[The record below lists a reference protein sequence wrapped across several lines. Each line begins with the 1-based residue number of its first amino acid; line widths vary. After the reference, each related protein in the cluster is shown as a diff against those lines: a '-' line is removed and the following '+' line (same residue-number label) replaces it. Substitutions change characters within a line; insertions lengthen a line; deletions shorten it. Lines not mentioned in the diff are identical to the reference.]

1 VQVTEGGARKPV
13 VSRPVTRVHE
23 DGGGASALAAVA
35 VEAPLEVRVAGETLA
50 ITMRTPGEDHELAL
64 GLLLAEGVI
73 ASRDDIGRAFH
84 CGRPGEPG
92 YGDTIDLVPG
102 PGVALSL
109 ERIERARRGTL
120 VSAACG
126 VCGRSSIDDL
136 LARCARLP
144 PGATLPLA
152 LLRSSADMLVANQ
165 RNFTQTGGLHA
176 AAVITAE
183 GELLALREDVGRH
196 NAVDKAI
203 GALLIAGSLPVAEAG
218 ARATAAPVLL
228 AVSGRVSF
236 EIVQKAISA
245 RLSTV
250 CGISAPTSLAIDLA
264 DRAGLTLAGFVR
276 RQSLN
281 IYTHLERIADL

>member
-1 VQVTEGGARKPV
+1 VAEGGARRSV
-13 VSRPVTRVHE
+13 VARPVTRVHE
-23 DGGGASALAAVA
+23 DGGGVSALDAVA
-35 VEAPLEVRVAGETLA
+35 VEAPLEIRVAGETLA
-50 ITMRTPGEDHELAL
+50 TTMRTPGEDHELAL
-64 GLLLAEGVI
+64 GLLLSEGVI
-73 ASRDDIGRAFH
+73 GARDDIGRAFH

-109 ERIERARRGTL
+109 DRIERARRGTL

-136 LARCARLP
+136 LARCAP
-144 PGATLPLA
+144 VPTGAVLPLA
-152 LLRSSADMLVANQ
+152 LLQSSADVLAANQ
-165 RNFTQTGGLHA
+165 RNFAHTGGLHA
-176 AAVITAE
+176 AALITAG
-183 GELLALREDVGRH
+183 GELLVLREDVGRH

-203 GALLIAGSLPVAEAG
+203 GALLLAGSLPVIDADAQ
-218 ARATAAPVLL
+218 AITAPSLL

-236 EIVQKAISA
+236 EIVQKAITA
-245 RLSTV
+245 RISTV

-264 DRAGLTLAGFVR
+264 ERANVTLAGFVR
-276 RQSLN
+276 RRSLN